1 MNKIVVL
8 DEQTIDKIAAGEV
21 IERPSSIVK
30 ELVENAIDAGATAV
44 TVEIKEGG
52 ISFIRITDNGS
63 GIEAEQIPTAFLRHA
78 TSKIRTAEDLLDVTS
93 LGFRGEALSSIA
105 AVCQVELISKT
116 PESLT
121 GVRYLIEGGKE
132 KNMEEIGAP
141 SGTTFL
147 VRNIFYNT
155 PARKKFLKT
164 PQTETGY
171 ISELMERMALSHPE
185 VSFKFIAGSQVKL
198 HTSGNHRLKDIIY
211 NIYGRDITNNLLE
224 VEKTFE
230 NGMKITGF
238 IGKPVISR
246 GNRNFE
252 NYFVNGRYIK
262 SKIISKAIED
272 AYQSFMMKHKYP
284 FTVLHFQIDT
294 EMLDINVHPTKMEL
308 RFAENEKLYQDVYH
322 TILNTLSHK
331 EMIVQVSVGKEE
343 KEERPLKIKENLPE
357 PFEKNRISTM
367 QQSKE
372 KLNLLAHQTSVPVT
386 RKLSEEDT
394 RGIREVTSSYV
405 VPSWQPPKR
414 EQPETVMTE
423 KQVSVTSDAYVF
435 TGQATDASKQIT
447 ASTTQE
453 KKPDLQTAPPI
464 QPEVPVSPFAQKMEE
479 LAGSSVKESDFF
491 SEKLLDR
498 NNVKEHRII
507 GQLFD
512 TYWLIEFRDNL
523 FIIDQH
529 AAHEKVLY
537 EKTMRS
543 MDKREYTSQILNP
556 PVILTLSIQETETLQ
571 KHMQYFREIGFEIEE
586 FGGKEYALRA
596 VPDNLFGIAKDDLFI
611 EMLDALDSQP
621 ASASVDIIKDRVAT
635 MSCKAAVKGNHRL
648 SVSEVHALID
658 ELMTLDNPYHCPHGR
673 PTIISMSKYEIEKK
687 FKRIV

>member
-357 PFEKNRISTM
+357 PFEKSRISTM

-423 KQVSVTSDAYVF
+423 KQVSVTSDADVF

-453 KKPDLQTAPPI
+453 KKPDLQTAPLI
-464 QPEVPVSPFAQKMEE
+464 QPEAPVSPFAQKMEE

-556 PVILTLSIQETETLQ
+556 PIILTLSIQEAETLQ
-571 KHMQYFREIGFEIEE
+571 KHMQYFQEIGFEIEE

-621 ASASVDIIKDRVAT
+621 ANASVDIIKDRVAT

-658 ELMTLDNPYHCPHGR
+658 ELMTLENPYHCPHGR

>member
-132 KNMEEIGAP
+132 KSMEEIGAP

-230 NGMKITGF
+230 NGMKITGY

-331 EMIVQVSVGKEE
+331 EMIVQVTVGKEE
-343 KEERPLKIKENLPE
+343 KEVRSQEKKENIPE
-357 PFEKNRISTM
+357 PFEKSRLSSI

-372 KLNLLAHQTSVPVT
+372 KLNLLAHQTSTPVT

-394 RGIREVTSSYV
+394 RGIREVTSSYAA
-405 VPSWQPPKR
+405 PSWQPPKR
-414 EQPETVMTE
+414 EQP
-423 KQVSVTSDAYVF
+423 
-435 TGQATDASKQIT
+435 TGQSTDSAKQIT

-453 KKPDLQTAPPI
+453 NKPEPQTAPPI
-464 QPEVPVSPFAQKMEE
+464 QTEAPVSPFIQKMEE

-498 NNVKEHRII
+498 NNIKEHRII

-543 MDKREYTSQILNP
+543 IEQREYTSQILNP
-556 PVILTLSIQETETLQ
+556 PVILTLSMQEAETLQ
-571 KHMQYFREIGFEIEE
+571 NHMQYFQEIGFEIEE

-658 ELMTLDNPYHCPHGR
+658 ELMTLENPYHCPHGR